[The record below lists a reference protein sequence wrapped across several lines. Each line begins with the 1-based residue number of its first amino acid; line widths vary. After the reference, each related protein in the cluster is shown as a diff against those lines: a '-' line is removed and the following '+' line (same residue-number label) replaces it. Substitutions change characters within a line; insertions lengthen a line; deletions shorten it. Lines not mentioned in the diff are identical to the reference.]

1 MAVKASATI
10 TLFDVVDVDGTTIYY
25 LLQSSTANPPSKPT
39 TDNPGGNWSTTEPTY
54 TEGSTNTLYTVT
66 KTKYSDGSF
75 EYTPV
80 SKSSS
85 YEAAKLA
92 YNKAVN
98 AQNIANAA
106 EPRLYHTCS
115 SSGGTAGYFY
125 FARCVVKGTYANKP
139 ITFSVSNRGID
150 QTNVELRFVNA
161 SGTDPDLLIFKKAG
175 TANIYIIKTDVST
188 WDLYIK
194 KTESYDSATFTKF
207 SMNGYDNKFTW
218 TWKDETVTELPD
230 GCRAAGDESE
240 IVVGTQTGAT
250 GAWTGVAGFD
260 RLVDGQEISYWL
272 PYAGSGNAS
281 LNLTLSDGS
290 TTGAIPC
297 YYSGAN
303 RITTHYAAGNVIH
316 LTYRVNA
323 NVNGSKYTGWWADA
337 NYDSNTYDRV
347 RFNNSIKAK
356 TAIAASTLN
365 VGDDSGYFKLIAG
378 TIFDIDKPILWAI
391 SSIKVNE
398 TGSNNYISIPSCTIR
413 NNTNSSWT
421 ATQYKTLYLVG
432 ILDGKKFTVDSTT
445 PFTTNTPTSD
455 DGKYYISLGY
465 MCSTYQIYLYP
476 EHPIYKYVNGE
487 FKSLNQV
494 AYEAQNSATEA
505 YKIII
510 SDEEP
515 DSSKRDKIW
524 YDTENNKFK
533 EWNSTSSTWEIIHNY
548 TSEINDAKALIE
560 QAYDPTVKLA
570 NTLNQ
575 MMSALNNTV
584 LGETIIVSETAPT
597 SAADKLKIWLDVN
610 NLSLNKWDYT
620 MTYNL
625 LTSKPS
631 NWDTTYKNYYILVD
645 GKYQSITDDTAP
657 TWQANTYYSGTKT
670 YSWMPVSPSSIMTT
684 IDSHTVDIQKLKDK
698 VVFDFETET
707 DKVSFKDNWDTVFG
721 KVKTLSQRFEFSAL
735 GLTITSSDSTT
746 YKLRLTNEDIK
757 ILANDKEV
765 TWWNATGFNCPVVTT
780 ESIVLRR
787 KNFDANESRYSFR
800 FVYNTNG
807 SVSFRKV
814 VES

>member
-1 MAVKASATI
+1 MAVKASANI
-10 TLFDVVDVDGTTIYY
+10 TLFHVIDIDSTTIYY
-25 LLQSSTANPPSKPT
+25 LLQSSTANPPAKPT
-39 TDNPGGNWSTTEPTY
+39 TDNPGGSWTTTEPTY

-66 KTKYSDGSF
+66 KTKFSDGTF

-85 YEAAKLA
+85 YEAAKSA
-92 YNKAVN
+92 YNKAYN
-98 AQNIANAA
+98 TENTLNNYI
-106 EPRLYHTCS
+106 S
-115 SSGGTAGYFY
+115 S
-125 FARCVVKGTYANKP
+125 K
-139 ITFSVSNRGID
+139 D
-150 QTNVELRFVNA
+150 
-161 SGTDPDLLIFKKAG
+161 
-175 TANIYIIKTDVST
+175 II
-188 WDLYIK
+188 
-194 KTESYDSATFTKF
+194 
-207 SMNGYDNKFTW
+207 
-218 TWKDETVTELPD
+218 
-230 GCRAAGDESE
+230 
-240 IVVGTQTGAT
+240 VGTQTKQT
-250 GAWTGVAGFD
+250 RYWTGVTNMD
-260 RLVDGQEISYWL
+260 SLNDGDEIVYWL
-272 PYAGSGNAS
+272 PYASVKDATSKDNTEDKVTGVVVRINSTTTKPIGTPISTAFSGGLENTES
-281 LNLTLSDGS
+281 TNDWLNLTLKNGNK
-290 TTGAIPC
+290 TGWIPC
-297 YYSGAN
+297 YYSGAT
-303 RITTHYAAGNVIH
+303 RLTTHYGAGNVIR
-316 LTYRVNA
+316 LVYRINA
-323 NVNGSKYTGWWADA
+323 NVNGVQYTGWFADA
-337 NYDSNTYDRV
+337 NYVGNDTYDRI
-347 RFNNSIKAK
+347 RFNNAIKAK
-356 TAIAASTLN
+356 SAISASRLI
-365 VGDDSGYFKLIAG
+365 VGDDSGYFHLLAG
-378 TIFDIDKPILWAI
+378 VTFKIDKPILWANAAI
-391 SSIKVNE
+391 AANS
-398 TGSNNYISIPSCTIR
+398 TGSDNYLSRPSLTMR
-413 NNTNSSWT
+413 NNTSSSWT

-432 ILDGKKFTVDSTT
+432 ILNGDTFTVDSTT
-445 PFTTNTPTSD
+445 PFTTTTPVTE

-465 MCSTYQIYLYP
+465 MYSTYQIYLYP
-476 EHPIYKYVNGE
+476 EHPIFKYMNGA
-487 FKSLNQV
+487 FKNIAQI
-494 AYEAQNSATEA
+494 AYEAQSSATEA

-515 DSSKRDKIW
+515 DASKRDKIW

-631 NWDTTYKNYYILVD
+631 NWDTNYKDYYILVD
-645 GKYQSITDDTAP
+645 GKYKSITDDTAP
-657 TWQANTYYSGTKT
+657 TWQTNTYYSGTKS

-787 KNFDANESRYSFR
+787 KNFDENESRYSFR